1 MQIATLSLKARQML
15 IFFGVVVVILPLVF
29 VSIEQA
35 FRQSQTQALEQQLQA
50 NLYTIIG
57 EIDLDTEIPSLST
70 GFLPPQL
77 NQVDSGTFALIELNQ
92 IVVWRSDSGINLEP
106 VMPAQSLAPGEQKF
120 EFSEGFWRFSYGLF
134 YDNDFGTHQ
143 VVIHVLQQPSILQTR
158 VDAFNQIILAWF
170 TAIGAVLILALSIGL
185 YSTLWPIKKL
195 DQQIKQVE
203 KGNQN
208 HISGDF
214 PSELV
219 RIKEDL
225 NLLINAQE
233 RQKERYRAYLS
244 DLTHALKT
252 PVAVMRSN
260 PQCQGAQITEQLDRM
275 TSIIEHQLRKA
286 SSGGDVIWKKKVTF
300 NPVVNK
306 LIGVMSKIYAAKDIQ
321 FTQHF
326 NDEYNFYGDEDDL
339 MEILGNLIDN
349 ACKACQ
355 SQVKL
360 SVYCAEPLC
369 FVIEDDGPG
378 VPADKREQLLV
389 RGQRLDSYEQGHGVG
404 MAIVNDLINSYH
416 GHIEI
421 DDSTMGGAKF
431 IVHFTKW

>member
-1 MQIATLSLKARQML
+1 MQITTLSLKARQML
-15 IFFGVVVVILPLVF
+15 IFIGVVVVILPLVF

-106 VMPAQSLAPGEQKF
+106 VMSEQTLEPGEQKF
-120 EFSEGFWRFSYGLF
+120 EFNQGFWRFSYGLF

-143 VVIHVLQQPSILQTR
+143 VVIHVMQQPEILQAR

-170 TAIGAVLILALSIGL
+170 MAIGAVLILALSFGL
-185 YSTLWPIKKL
+185 FSTLRPIQKL

-203 KGNQN
+203 MGNQN
-208 HISGDF
+208 HISGQF

-219 RIKEDL
+219 RMKEDI
-225 NLLINAQE
+225 NLLISAQE

-260 PQCQGAQITEQLDRM
+260 PDCQSSQVTEQLDRM

-286 SSGGDVIWKKKVTF
+286 SSGGDVLWKKKIPF
-300 NPVVNK
+300 NPVLNK
-306 LIGVMSKIYAAKDIQ
+306 LIGVMSKIHGAKDIQ
-321 FTQHF
+321 FTQAL
-326 NDEYNFYGDEDDL
+326 NDEYDFYGDEDDL

-355 SQVKL
+355 SKVKL
-360 SVYCAEPLC
+360 TVHNGEPLV
-369 FVIEDDGPG
+369 FAVEDDGPG
-378 VPADKREQLLV
+378 VPKDKREQLLV

-421 DDSTMGGAKF
+421 DDSPLGGAKF
-431 IVHFTKW
+431 VVHFKE